1 MLCKVTLSLV
11 FLLYLVEAELNKSK
25 NDKFLDYGAAHLE
38 FVPIDMTHEASFSN
52 FNNLHLFN
60 SNYPLIKSK
69 SLNMTQTDSSILE
82 KRRQKEIVTRLIDS
96 INFDMSTDHPAGKII
111 SADQLPQIGHKHQK
125 IDLNTLSTYRLEFL
139 GLKSQEKKFKF
150 NHYIIIKKR
159 VKKTNDYVA
168 NRNSN
173 RNSQLNNHLNIDNS
187 LFYTYQNT
195 PLFVGHTLFNRNA
208 PKRNYTANALFQQ
221 SKSLSDPNNPGQF
234 VFCSVSFV
242 ESKHFSDFTLIIG

>member
-1 MLCKVTLSLV
+1 MLCKVIGFV
-11 FLLYLVEAELNKSK
+11 FLLLCLVDAELNKSK
-25 NDKFLDYGAAHLE
+25 NDKFLDYGAAHVE
-38 FVPIDMTHEASFSN
+38 FVPIELSHEASFNN
-52 FNNLHLFN
+52 FNNLNLFN

-69 SLNMTQTDSSILE
+69 SLNMTQADSSTLE

-96 INFDMSTDHPAGKII
+96 INFDTATDHPAGKII
-111 SADQLPQIGHKHQK
+111 SADQLPQIGHKYQK
-125 IDLNTLSTYRLEFL
+125 VDLGTLATYRLEFL
-139 GLKSQEKKFKF
+139 GLKSQEKKKF

-159 VKKTNDYVA
+159 VKKTSDYVT

-173 RNSQLNNHLNIDNS
+173 RNTPLNNHLNIDNS

-208 PKRNYTANALFQQ
+208 PKRNYTTLFQQ

-234 VFCSVSFV
+234 VFCSVSW
-242 ESKHFSDFTLIIG
+242 KI